1 MNLLRS
7 EDSATESSNFLNIMA
22 GNIRDILCIAYALT
36 ALAIGIASVQRL
48 VIKPDLPFS
57 YGSSGNE
64 SFIGENYD
72 EFKKGARITAAGP
85 ANVR

>member
-1 MNLLRS
+1 M
-7 EDSATESSNFLNIMA
+7 T
-22 GNIRDILCIAYALT
+22 GNIKYILYFAYALT

-72 EFKKGARITAAGP
+72 EFKKVDRITAAGP
-85 ANVR
+85 VNVR